1 MKTALA
7 TTLTNAIA
15 QTAPEVVDTATNV
28 AAAVPAAAVELSY
41 LQWFAKFMI
50 EGGVFMFIIA
60 FVWAVAVAII
70 IERMKKLYEFDT
82 DGNGLMIEVKKL
94 VLANQVHDAIKLCSD
109 KIALLPQ
116 VLRFGLKRANGTK
129 EQITDSLETGI
140 LEVLPN
146 LNKRLGYLGLTA
158 NLSTLFGLLGTI
170 QGLIQSF
177 TAVSSASPEMK
188 AQLLANGISTA
199 MNTTA
204 LGLVSAISIMVVH
217 SILIS
222 KSEKIQSDIE
232 QYSLKLIELLST
244 KKVTAR
250 PNELVAD
257 A

>member
-50 EGGVFMFIIA
+50 DGGAFMFIIA
-60 FVWAVAVAII
+60 FVWAVAVAIV
-70 IERMKKLYEFDT
+70 IERVKKLYEYDT
-82 DGNGLMIEVKKL
+82 DGGGLMIEIKKL

-109 KIALLPQ
+109 KLSLLPQ
-116 VLRFGLKRANGTK
+116 VLRSGLKRANGSK

-140 LEVLPN
+140 LEVIPN
-146 LNKRLGYLGLTA
+146 LNKRLSYLSLTA
-158 NLSTLFGLLGTI
+158 NLSTLLGLLGTI

-177 TAVSSASPEMK
+177 AAVSSASPEMK
-188 AQLLANGISTA
+188 AQLLASGISTA

-204 LGLVSAISIMVVH
+204 LGLVSAISIMIIH
-217 SILIS
+217 SILVS
-222 KSEKIQSDIE
+222 KTEKIQADLE
-232 QYSLKLIELLST
+232 HYSLKLVELLST
-244 KKVTAR
+244 KKITAR

-257 A
+257 L